1 MMGEKQAKPGIA
13 LTRLMGFCFSQLHH
27 QAARS
32 RWSSTPS
39 SQSWTGTLCWDKKP
53 SSSLTW
59 SQRKTPATL
68 TVSAFGIAG
77 CIDTGLVDCAK
88 WCVWRSSGEKCTFY
102 AQPAAHLFNLPASPA
117 SALRSLSPH
126 QYVRRGR
133 HQWRRACRD
142 QTVLFLFPSLQQG
155 LTALPLSFHL
165 PSPCHSARCFS
176 LIFLSAST
184 CFVFFSLW
192 DLCLCLTG

>member
-1 MMGEKQAKPGIA
+1 MS
-13 LTRLMGFCFSQLHH
+13 LCFSQPHY
-27 QAARS
+27 QAVRS

-39 SQSWTGTLCWDKKP
+39 SQSWTGTPCWGKKP

-59 SQRKTPATL
+59 SRRKTPATL
-68 TVSAFGIAG
+68 TVSVFGIVG
-77 CIDTGLVDCAK
+77 CNRHWARRLCKAMSLTQLRV
-88 WCVWRSSGEKCTFY
+88 RN
-102 AQPAAHLFNLPASPA
+102 AHFLLSRQLIYLISPLPPA

-165 PSPCHSARCFS
+165 PSPCHSAHCFL
-176 LIFLSAST
+176 LIFPPRFHLF
-184 CFVFFSLW
+184 CFFSLR
-192 DLCLCLTG
+192 DLGLCLTG